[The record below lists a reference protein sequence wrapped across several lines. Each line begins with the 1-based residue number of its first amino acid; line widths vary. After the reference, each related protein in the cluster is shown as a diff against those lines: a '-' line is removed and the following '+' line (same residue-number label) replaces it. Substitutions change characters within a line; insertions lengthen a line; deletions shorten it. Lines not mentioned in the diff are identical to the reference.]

1 MCFAF
6 GYITAVGFGA
16 SFVIGVR
23 DLYLHGF
30 FGGGAGRMGARGNW
44 KEEVTCDGKGSLK
57 SSR

>member
-6 GYITAVGFGA
+6 GYISALAFGA

-23 DLYLHGF
+23 DLYLHGW
-30 FGGGAGRMGARGNW
+30 FGGGGSMGARGNW
-44 KEEVTCDGKGSLK
+44 KEEVVKGGKGSMK